1 MGRKERTGREGRI
14 EREERTG
21 REEIIAIVE
30 WNIC

>member
-14 EREERTG
+14 ERKERTG
-21 REEIIAIVE
+21 GEEIIAIVE